1 MVLPSALQAFRYR
14 NYRLF
19 FAGQSVAITGGW
31 MTLAALGWLLFRLT
45 GDPFMLGLMGFFLHA
60 PTFLIAPLGGV
71 LVDRVSRRA
80 VIVCAQAVDCVTVSL
95 LAGLTLGGLVE
106 VWQVLA
112 LCGLMGITKGFEMP
126 ARLALVVDIV
136 DDRAHLA
143 SAVALNSTIFHGAR
157 LVGPM
162 LAGGLL
168 IPLAGEGACF
178 LAHAVSYLIA
188 MRCFS
193 ALRPRPVQPNPA
205 KVAVLR
211 ELKEG
216 IRYALAHP
224 PIRALM
230 VLTLAFV
237 LLGQSFGTLLPIF
250 AKDILKGDSGTYGL
264 LLAASGFGAVAA
276 AIRLASRKSVLGLG
290 RVRRAVPGGLHGQ
303 LLGQRRLQPARRGTL
318 LFGAVLALFALSR
331 SLPVS
336 LLLLVAA
343 GLVSINVMV
352 GTNII
357 IQTLVD
363 DRLRGRVMSL
373 HGMLFMGALPLGA
386 LLHGK
391 VAGLFGATVAVLV
404 GATGCVLAGIAF
416 RIQLPSLR
424 RYAHPLYVER
434 GILPAQPGAGGEPGG
449 GTF

>member
-290 RVRRAVPGGLHGQ
+290 RVIFRS
-303 LLGQRRLQPARRGTL
+303 TL